1 MQQISKL
8 FQSSEIHYKYNII
21 FFNGTLVA
29 TPKLSLSW
37 NEWLPLIGSISN
49 DPSGLHAP
57 NMKHAC
63 LVAPSQALALPI
75 YEISQIFCCD
85 GKNTYL
91 DVTSLQINKPH
102 WLILPATERAGTR
115 VSSWRNMMRGET
127 HQGGH
132 RKTGVWNLVQFN
144 NQVWSTDQWINL
156 AAVWTYTI
164 KSKLIIEILEL
175 KMGFELP

>member
-8 FQSSEIHYKYNII
+8 FQSSEIHCKYIII

-37 NEWLPLIGSISN
+37 IITFDRINYQWSFQP
-49 DPSGLHAP
+49 ARP
-57 NMKHAC
+57 NIKHAC
-63 LVAPSQALALPI
+63 LVATSQALALPI

-102 WLILPATERAGTR
+102 WLILTATELAGNR

-127 HQGGH
+127 HQGSH

-144 NQVWSTDQWINL
+144 NQVWSIDQWINL

-164 KSKLIIEILEL
+164 KSKLITEILEL